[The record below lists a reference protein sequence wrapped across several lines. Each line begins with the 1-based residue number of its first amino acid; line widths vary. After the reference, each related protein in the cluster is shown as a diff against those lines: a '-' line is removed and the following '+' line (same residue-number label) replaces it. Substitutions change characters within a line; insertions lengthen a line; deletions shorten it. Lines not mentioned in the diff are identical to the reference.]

1 MIRTHDLETSNVCF
15 VLICLGP
22 VQLQRRTKMEK
33 MATQKNPCLL
43 PKRFRAQSSCFSLNF
58 ALICFFDIEMTKIWL
73 FSFEQSRL
81 REMVG
86 YDDLTEEQTS
96 EFPSLKIADSTKFSQ
111 GLIPAVPKVNQLDAK
126 TMCARFCLVPVRL
139 PSRPSRP
146 IRFVDVSGT
155 NGLFAWTT

>member
-1 MIRTHDLETSNVCF
+1 M
-15 VLICLGP
+15 
-22 VQLQRRTKMEK
+22 
-33 MATQKNPCLL
+33 
-43 PKRFRAQSSCFSLNF
+43 FRAHFLRSSTTTEKDKSGKNGDAKEPVPPAKKVSCSEELFLSFILLWLIQFFFNF
-58 ALICFFDIEMTKIWL
+58 ALVCFFDIEMTKIWL

-86 YDDLTEEQTS
+86 YEDLTEEQTS

-139 PSRPSRP
+139 PYRPSRP
-146 IRFVDVSGT
+146 IRFVDMSRT